1 MLNTLISSKTR
12 LNLLLRFFINLAK
25 KSHLRGI
32 ANDLNE
38 STNSIR
44 LELNNLTEAGYLIK
58 KKEKNKVNYLAN
70 KKHPLFHVL
79 IDLVR
84 KHTGIESIINNIV
97 SAIDDLNKI
106 YLIGDYAKG
115 IDSGTIKIYLDGK
128 IIDPEYINEVIKK
141 TEVKINRK
149 IILLNEIDPFESKLL
164 IYESN
169 RALIIWEEFD
179 FILARLNINNCF
191 IFLDFLLL
199 YLSNLLNL

>member
-44 LELNNLTEAGYLIK
+44 LELNNLTEAGYLIR

-97 SAIDDLNKI
+97 SVIDDLNKI

-115 IDSGTIKIYLDGK
+115 IDSGIIKIYLDGN
-128 IIDPEYINEVIKK
+128 IIEPEYINKVIKK

-149 IILLNEIDPFESKLL
+149 IILLSEIDPFESKLL
-164 IYESN
+164 IYESK
-169 RALIIWEEFD
+169 
-179 FILARLNINNCF
+179 
-191 IFLDFLLL
+191 
-199 YLSNLLNL
+199 